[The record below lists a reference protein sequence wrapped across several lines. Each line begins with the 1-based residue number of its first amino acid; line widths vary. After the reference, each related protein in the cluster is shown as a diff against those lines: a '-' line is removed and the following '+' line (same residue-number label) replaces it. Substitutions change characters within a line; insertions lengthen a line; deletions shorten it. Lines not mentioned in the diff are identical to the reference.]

1 MNPYAQDASLVE
13 EPPTR
18 FRHKLK
24 YLGPGFIL
32 SASIVG
38 SGELISTTLLG
49 AEAGFVTL
57 WVVLVSCL
65 VKVTVQLEFGKH
77 AIYSGETT
85 FTAFN
90 KLPGPMLGRANW
102 SIWTWLLLMT
112 LKFLQVGGIIGG
124 VAIILLMSF
133 PQLALSNVGGSLPPE
148 VLERLPEST
157 IWALLLAPCVSVL
170 VFRGWYTP
178 IERISLVMIGLFT
191 LLTLASVFML
201 QKTQYAVD
209 GAELLSGL
217 TFHLPKFALA
227 AAIGAFGI
235 TGVGGDEVMM
245 YNYWLVEKGYAAKTG
260 PRENTEE
267 WSNRAK
273 GWIRVMYLDALLAMV
288 AYTVVTAAFYV
299 LGAAVLN
306 AQGLVPD
313 KAEIID
319 VLSKMYTDTLGP
331 GARGIFLMGA
341 FVVLFSTLLSAL
353 AGWTRLFGDAFSQ
366 ITTADFTDPKT
377 RSKLVGILAWVI
389 PVLWALL
396 FLFFKSPGL
405 MVMLGGIATSVIL
418 LIVLYAAIHFK
429 YRRLPAELKPGLF
442 YDCAFWISAAAIV
455 AVGVYGIWKLEP
467 WKYFL

>member
-1 MNPYAQDASLVE
+1 MDNPYALEASDVE
-13 EPPTR
+13 EPPR
-18 FRHKLK
+18 SFRGVLK
-24 YLGPGFIL
+24 HLGPGFIL

-90 KLPGPMLGRANW
+90 KLPGLKLGRANW

-124 VAIILLMSF
+124 VAIILLMAF
-133 PQLALSNVGGSLPPE
+133 PQLSLANLGFLPE
-148 VLERLPEST
+148 AVTANLPESA
-157 IWALLLAPCVSVL
+157 IWALLLAPCVSLL

-178 IERISLVMIGLFT
+178 IERISLIMIGLFT
-191 LLTLASVFML
+191 LLTLASVYML
-201 QKTQYAVD
+201 HRTEYAVSM
-209 GAELLSGL
+209 GEIASGL
-217 TFHLPKFALA
+217 TFDLPKFALA

-260 PRENTEE
+260 PREDSEAWTR
-267 WSNRAK
+267 RAK
-273 GWIRVMYLDALLAMV
+273 GWIRVMYVDALLAMV
-288 AYTVVTAAFYV
+288 AYTIVTAAFYI

-306 AQGLVPD
+306 AQGLIPD
-313 KAEIID
+313 KKEIID

-331 GARGIFLMGA
+331 GARNIFLAGA

-366 ITTADFTDPKT
+366 LTNADFKNEAT
-377 RSKLVGILAWVI
+377 RRKLVAVLAWII

-405 MVMLGGIATSVIL
+405 MVMLGGIATSLIL
-418 LIVLYAAIHFK
+418 LIVLFAAFHFK
-429 YRRLPAELKPGLF
+429 YRRLPAELKPGPV
-442 YDCAFWISAAAIV
+442 YNVAFWASAISIV
-455 AVGVYGIWKLEP
+455 AVGVYGIVKL
-467 WKYFL
+467 F